1 MKRSVVSMNRGEA
14 AQHEA
19 MAEKQQNL
27 LRHEGG
33 GNAGGKGIPAVLPK
47 GSASRKGTDSGK
59 PALGTVD
66 EWLQVNQSEST
77 LNVVVLGA
85 AAKGSNHRNPAKQA
99 AGVRENVF
107 GQREEPRRSQPR
119 SVVAPE
125 EVNTSPSKESVVF
138 AMTFGT
144 MRTTD
149 QYSIPPT
156 SSDLENMPYKSPV
169 FHPPSTT
176 RRKVDPVQRSV
187 TAPAFLLPTITD
199 VKSTKSTRSKRPALD
214 RKKKRRPEMD
224 DDDNMSIGN
233 MSIGSQSISSAGTRV
248 YHPPVMRND
257 KINPTPP
264 PPSWSVLHWVG
275 QPAEQTARSSAAS
288 TASNASKR
296 GSLTEQLFGS
306 DEGNEIPSKVPATDP
321 TMAKIR
327 LFLCS
332 SSFLYGVIFFGMASG
347 LLYGVLSGSY
357 YSYSLSDMDISIDW
371 NEELNVAF
379 IGNSYF
385 FINDI
390 PRVMETISD
399 YHIYQESVIHSS
411 GGSLG
416 NILLTG
422 NGMYSRWKTD
432 ESILETYLDDDGDN
446 VTIYDYGLC
455 SVAQVLNG
463 YDDILSYGNGDA
475 AYYDDGKNPCIQNE
489 NYFNYIDDKLSNSS
503 FAWDYVVLVDQT
515 KRMAVEEARS
525 LTVYALANA
534 YGPLIKATGAI
545 PVIVDTHAFWSN
557 STNMTGLVDIPT
569 FQSLIY
575 DGVQDYVDAL
585 AYVLPDWQAPIVAP
599 VGLAFLVVYEEDN
612 DLWQKLFIGDDIHS
626 SVHGTYLFA
635 CVLYAT
641 MYGHLPRR
649 STNSQVDSLFTN
661 SRLLVGKD
669 VEYPSAQEAF
679 YYRRVAKRVALDGYV
694 PSLMSR
700 R

>member
-1 MKRSVVSMNRGEA
+1 MKRSVESMNRGEA

-19 MAEKQQNL
+19 MVEKQQNL

-47 GSASRKGTDSGK
+47 GSASRKGKDSGK

-85 AAKGSNHRNPAKQA
+85 AAKGSNHRGSAKQA
-99 AGVRENVF
+99 GVWENVF
-107 GQREEPRRSQPR
+107 GPREEPRRSQPR
-119 SVVAPE
+119 SVAAPE
-125 EVNTSPSKESVVF
+125 EVNTSPSKESVVS

-176 RRKVDPVQRSV
+176 RRKVDPVQRSI
-187 TAPAFLLPTITD
+187 TAPAFMLPTITD

-224 DDDNMSIGN
+224 DDDNMSIGS
-233 MSIGSQSISSAGTRV
+233 MSIGSQSISSAGSRV

-257 KINPTPP
+257 KVNPTPPPPP

-275 QPAEQTARSSAAS
+275 QPAEQTAGSSA
-288 TASNASKR
+288 ASNASKR

-321 TMAKIR
+321 TMARIR

-347 LLYGVLSGSY
+347 LLYGVLSDSY
-357 YSYSLSDMDISIDW
+357 YSYSLSDVDLSIDW
-371 NEELNVAF
+371 DEELNVAF

-416 NILLTG
+416 NLLLTG
-422 NGMYSRWKTD
+422 NGMYSRWNTD
-432 ESILETYLDDDGDN
+432 ESVLETYLDDDGDN

-525 LTVYALANA
+525 QTVYALANA

-575 DGVQDYVDAL
+575 DGVQDYVEAL
-585 AYVLPDWQAPIVAP
+585 AYVLPDWQAPVVAP

-612 DLWQKLFIGDDIHS
+612 DLWQKLFIGDEIHS